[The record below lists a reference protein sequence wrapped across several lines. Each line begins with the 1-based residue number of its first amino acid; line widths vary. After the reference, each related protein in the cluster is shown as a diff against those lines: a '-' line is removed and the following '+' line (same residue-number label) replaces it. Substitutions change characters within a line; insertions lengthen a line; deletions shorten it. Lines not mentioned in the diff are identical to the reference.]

1 MRQIV
6 IMAGV
11 LLALGVLAVRFVEQN
26 SRAPDGANA
35 MTAAPVA
42 VQTPSNNSRSIVLT
56 RGNGGHFWTEARVD
70 GRRLEFVVDTG
81 ASTIALRESDAA
93 RLAIHPTPRDYSV
106 KVNTANGVA
115 RAAPVQ
121 LRMVELGNVVVRD
134 VRALIHPDEAL
145 GINLLG
151 MTFLAKVR
159 WTHDRGKLIIE
170 Q

>member
-1 MRQIV
+1 MRQII
-6 IMAGV
+6 IMAAV
-11 LLALGVLAVRFVEQN
+11 LLALGVMAVRFVDRN
-26 SRAPDGANA
+26 SHVPHDATAMAATPAPAQSN
-35 MTAAPVA
+35 
-42 VQTPSNNSRSIVLT
+42 NNSRSVVLT

-93 RLAIHPTPRDYSV
+93 RLGIRPTRRDYTV
-106 KVNTANGVA
+106 RVNTANGVA
-115 RAAPVQ
+115 LAAPVE
-121 LRMVELGNVVVRD
+121 LNRVELGDVVVRD
-134 VRALIHPDEAL
+134 VRALVHPDQAL